1 MKMGDFFEK
10 FDGFFS
16 VYDSVELRAE
26 SVYDYSV
33 TYDITEEIFDYA
45 RNLAGNPHKCIMI
58 GDNPVDDIKGAKE
71 AGFETILVNDRHPDY
86 SGEYADHI
94 CKTLT
99 AMLDVLK

>member
-45 RNLAGNPHKCIMI
+45 TAWWKDLEITYFCFDS
-58 GDNPVDDIKGAKE
+58 DNVLYI
-71 AGFETILVNDRHPDY
+71 
-86 SGEYADHI
+86 
-94 CKTLT
+94 T
-99 AMLDVLK
+99 AIRS